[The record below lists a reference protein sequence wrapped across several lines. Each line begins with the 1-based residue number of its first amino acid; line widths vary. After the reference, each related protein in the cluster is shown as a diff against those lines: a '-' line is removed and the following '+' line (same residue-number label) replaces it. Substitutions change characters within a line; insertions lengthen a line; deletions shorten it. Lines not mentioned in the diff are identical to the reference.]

1 MKTDYLIIGCGASSL
16 SFLDTML
23 AETDATFVIVDKR
36 DAPGGHWNDAYPF
49 VRLHQPSRYYGV
61 ASRPLGRDRIN
72 ESGPNAG
79 LFELASGTEV
89 LAYFHALM
97 EDVYL
102 PSGRVT
108 WLPMTEWC
116 EDDRCVR
123 NVMTGAQTRVDV
135 ARAIVDGRRVGTEIP
150 LTYTRRFGVDDHV
163 TCIPPNHLPRHAA
176 GRSAFVVIGA
186 GKTAMDSVLWLLRH
200 EIDPDK
206 ITWVRPRDAWL
217 VNRRCAQPGIAFFD
231 DMFGAVARQME
242 ILAELDDVEQL
253 ALALEAE
260 GIWLRI
266 DKTCTPQMM
275 HMAVA
280 SEGEIEALARVKNV
294 VRMGHVQQ
302 IKAGRMVLQTGEVAI
317 PQDALVIDCA
327 ASAAAANVTD
337 RAPVFSAGRIN
348 LQMIR
353 ITQPTFSAA
362 VIAHLEA
369 TVQDADIK
377 QAVTQ
382 VTPMIDTVA
391 DWVDRRL
398 TTILNEARW
407 KDIEGMS
414 DWVGACRLN
423 ASAHA
428 LSELDPSDRDKVA
441 VLNRIGAATP
451 KACENMRR
459 LLASDKTRQARA
471 AG

>member
-23 AETDATFVIVDKR
+23 AETDATFVIFDKR

-61 ASRPLGRDRIN
+61 ASRPLGRDKIN

-79 LFELASGTEV
+79 FFELASGTEV

-97 EDVYL
+97 EEEYL
-102 PSGRVT
+102 PSGRVS
-108 WLPMTEWC
+108 WLPMTEWRD
-116 EDDRCVR
+116 EDGVVV
-123 NVMTGAQTRVDV
+123 NLITGEETRIEVEKAV
-135 ARAIVDGRRVGTEIP
+135 VDGRRIGTEIP
-150 LTYTRRFGVDDHV
+150 LTYTRRFKVDKHV
-163 TCIPPNHLPRHAA
+163 DCIPPNDLPRHAA
-176 GRSAFVVIGA
+176 GRTAFAAIGA

-200 EIDPDK
+200 KVDPDN

-217 VNRRCAQPGIAFFD
+217 VNRRRAQPGIEFFD
-231 DMFGAVARQME
+231 DMFGGVARQME
-242 ILAELDDVEQL
+242 ILAEVEDFEQL
-253 ALALEAE
+253 AKALEAE

-266 DKTCTPQMM
+266 DKTRTPEMM

-280 SEGEIEALARVKNV
+280 SEGEIEALASVKNV
-294 VRMGHVQQ
+294 VRMGHVMR
-302 IKAGRMVLQTGEVAI
+302 IEAGRLVLQGGEVEI
-317 PQDALVIDCA
+317 PQDALIIDCA

-353 ITQPTFSAA
+353 MTQPTFSAS

-369 TVQDADIK
+369 TVQDEEVK
-377 QAVTQ
+377 RAVTQ
-382 VTPMIDTVA
+382 VTPMIDNVA

-398 TTILNEARW
+398 TTILNEAQW
-407 KDIEGMS
+407 KEIAGMS
-414 DWVGACRLN
+414 EWLGACRLN
-423 ASAHA
+423 APAHA
-428 LSELDPSDRDKVA
+428 LSQLDPSDEDKISI
-441 VLNRIGAATP
+441 LNRIGAATP
-451 KACENMRR
+451 LACENMRR
-459 LLASDKTRQARA
+459 LLT
-471 AG
+471 

>member
-23 AETDATFVIVDKR
+23 AETDATFVIFDKR

-61 ASRPLGRDRIN
+61 ASRPLGRDKIN

-79 LFELASGTEV
+79 FFELASGTEV

-97 EDVYL
+97 EEEYL
-102 PSGRVT
+102 PSGRVS
-108 WLPMTEWC
+108 WLPMTEWRD
-116 EDDRCVR
+116 EDGVVV
-123 NVMTGAQTRVDV
+123 NLITGEETRIEVEKAV
-135 ARAIVDGRRVGTEIP
+135 VDGRRIGTEIP
-150 LTYTRRFGVDDHV
+150 LTYTRRFKVDKHV
-163 TCIPPNHLPRHAA
+163 DCIPPNDLPRHAA
-176 GRSAFVVIGA
+176 GRTAFAVIGA

-200 EIDPDK
+200 KVDPDN

-217 VNRRCAQPGIAFFD
+217 VNRRRAQPGIEFFD
-231 DMFGAVARQME
+231 DMFGGVARQME
-242 ILAELDDVEQL
+242 ILAEVEDFEQL
-253 ALALEAE
+253 AKALEAE

-266 DKTCTPQMM
+266 DKTRTPEMM

-280 SEGEIEALARVKNV
+280 SEGEIEALASVKNV
-294 VRMGHVQQ
+294 VRMGHVMR
-302 IKAGRMVLQTGEVAI
+302 IEAGRLVLQGGEVEI
-317 PQDALVIDCA
+317 PQDALIIDCA

-353 ITQPTFSAA
+353 MTQPTFSAS

-369 TVQDADIK
+369 TVQDEEVK
-377 QAVTQ
+377 RAVTQ
-382 VTPMIDTVA
+382 VTPMIDNVA

-398 TTILNEARW
+398 TTILNEAQW
-407 KDIEGMS
+407 KEIAGMS
-414 DWVGACRLN
+414 EWLGACRLN
-423 ASAHA
+423 APAHA
-428 LSELDPSDRDKVA
+428 LSQLDPSDEDKISI
-441 VLNRIGAATP
+441 LNRIGAATP
-451 KACENMRR
+451 LACENMRR
-459 LLASDKTRQARA
+459 LLT
-471 AG
+471 

>member
-23 AETDATFVIVDKR
+23 VETDATFVIVDKR

-61 ASRPLGRDRIN
+61 ASRSLGRDKIN
-72 ESGPNAG
+72 DGGPNAG

-97 EDVYL
+97 EEVYL

-108 WLPMTEWC
+108 WLPMTEWRE
-116 EDDRCVR
+116 EDGVVR
-123 NVMTGAQTRVDV
+123 NVMTGEKTRLDV
-135 ARAIVDGRRVGTEIP
+135 QRAVVDGRRIGTEIP
-150 LTYTRRFGVDDHV
+150 LTYNRRFQVDEHV
-163 TCIPPNHLPRHAA
+163 ACIPPNDLPRHAA

-200 EIDPDK
+200 KIDPEN

-217 VNRRCAQPGIAFFD
+217 VNRLRAQPGIEFFD
-231 DMFGAVARQME
+231 DMFGGVARQME
-242 ILAELDDVEQL
+242 ILAEVEDFEQL
-253 ALALEAE
+253 AKALEAE

-266 DKTCTPQMM
+266 DKTYTPEMM

-302 IKAGRMVLQTGEVAI
+302 IEVRRMVLQEGEVAI
-317 PQDALVIDCA
+317 PQDALIIDCA

-353 ITQPTFSAA
+353 MTQPTFSAA

-369 TVQDADIK
+369 TVQDEDVK

-398 TTILNEARW
+398 TTILNEAQW

-423 ASAHA
+423 APAHA
-428 LSELDPSDRDKVA
+428 LSELDPSDEDKVA
-441 VLNRIGAATP
+441 ILNRIGAATP

-459 LLASDKTRQARA
+459 LLA
-471 AG
+471 

>member
-23 AETDATFVIVDKR
+23 AETDATFVIFDKR

-61 ASRPLGRDRIN
+61 ASRPLGRDKIN

-79 LFELASGTEV
+79 FFELASGTEV

-97 EDVYL
+97 EEEYL
-102 PSGRVT
+102 PSGRVS
-108 WLPMTEWC
+108 WLPMTEWRD
-116 EDDRCVR
+116 EDGVVV
-123 NVMTGAQTRVDV
+123 NLITGEETRIEVEKAV
-135 ARAIVDGRRVGTEIP
+135 VDGRRIGTEIP
-150 LTYTRRFGVDDHV
+150 LTYTRRFKVDKHV
-163 TCIPPNHLPRHAA
+163 DCIPPNDLPRHAA
-176 GRSAFVVIGA
+176 GRTAFVVIGA

-200 EIDPDK
+200 KVDPDN

-217 VNRRCAQPGIAFFD
+217 VNRRRAQPGIEFFD
-231 DMFGAVARQME
+231 DMFGGVARQME
-242 ILAELDDVEQL
+242 ILAEVEDFEQL
-253 ALALEAE
+253 AKALEAE

-266 DKTCTPQMM
+266 DKTRTPEMM

-280 SEGEIEALARVKNV
+280 SEGEIEALASVKNV
-294 VRMGHVQQ
+294 VRMGHVMR
-302 IKAGRMVLQTGEVAI
+302 IEAGRLVLQGGEVEI
-317 PQDALVIDCA
+317 PQDALIIDCA

-353 ITQPTFSAA
+353 MTQPTFSAS

-369 TVQDADIK
+369 TVQDEEVK
-377 QAVTQ
+377 RAVTQ
-382 VTPMIDTVA
+382 VTPMIDNVA

-398 TTILNEARW
+398 TTILNEAQW
-407 KDIEGMS
+407 KEIAGMS
-414 DWVGACRLN
+414 EWLGACRLN
-423 ASAHA
+423 APAHA
-428 LSELDPSDRDKVA
+428 LSQLDPSDEDKISI
-441 VLNRIGAATP
+441 LNRIGAATP
-451 KACENMRR
+451 LACENMRR
-459 LLASDKTRQARA
+459 LLT
-471 AG
+471 